1 MVKASNWRAYLHSF
15 HCSASVYHSSQRLC
29 PRLLLSLFPP
39 PAHSLQL
46 LLPPCPNARQR
57 AALHAAAE
65 ACGLK
70 HASQGE
76 GAARRLLLESA
87 ASDDAEACIDPVTMD
102 DASMDDGALETLL
115 GDCFG
120 GQLAAAYRTAMADR
134 APSSD
139 AKPARA
145 PSAKGTRPCDVSRF
159 AETMRSLLEQEQRA
173 EVACAE
179 QSLDSEAASS
189 QDRVLPHLRLADV
202 EPGLLGRS
210 LLVLVNNKVI
220 GGVV

>member
-1 MVKASNWRAYLHSF
+1 MHDDISF
-15 HCSASVYHSSQRLC
+15 HCSASMYHNGRKACACLKPS
-29 PRLLLSLFPP
+29 LLPILARF
-39 PAHSLQL
+39 LQL
-46 LLPPCPNARQR
+46 LLPPCVNARQR

-65 ACGLK
+65 ACGLT

-87 ASDDAEACIDPVTMD
+87 ASDEAEACIDPVTMGN
-102 DASMDDGALETLL
+102 ASMDDGALETLL

-120 GQLAAAYRTAMADR
+120 GQLAAAFRTAVAERTAPADT
-134 APSSD
+134 
-139 AKPARA
+139 KPART
-145 PSAKGTRPCDVSRF
+145 PPAKATRPCDVSRF

-179 QSLDSEAASS
+179 QSLDSEATSS

-220 GGVV
+220 GGSGV